1 MYTWKINREIIEDL
15 VVLSF
20 LEYKFVCCVFF
31 FLQKKKKK
39 KLMEVFSFHR
49 SLFKP

>member
-1 MYTWKINREIIEDL
+1 MYTWKINRQIIEDL

-39 KLMEVFSFHR
+39 TYGGFLLSPFSV
-49 SLFKP
+49 